1 MTIKNLFGRGIGF
14 NDGQIGYV
22 VTRGYGALD
31 GAPPDPGPTGDKE
44 YTTLKPILQEI
55 LRLST
60 AALGQMK

>member
-1 MTIKNLFGRGIGF
+1 MAIKNLFGRGVGF

-22 VTRGYGALD
+22 VTRGYGNFD
-31 GAPPDPGPTGDKE
+31 GSPPPEPSGDRE